1 MLSTL
6 YRFVS
11 LPRNETTVK
20 YHKGL
25 SVLMRQMLLL
35 AVESPLT
42 ARDSSSREQGG
53 HCLWMPEILSVND
66 RFRSWLELWNFV
78 LFGWLLFC
86 FLSPPFFFI
95 FCKGN
100 LLDLARILQLD
111 KFVLWN
117 FMAPIQNFFPYSS
130 NWHTQLK
137 SSCIGRLGGPG
148 LGHSVLVSLVLFY
161 FIF

>member
-11 LPRNETTVK
+11 LPRSETTVK
-20 YHKGL
+20 VWV
-25 SVLMRQMLLL
+25 SVLMSQIPLL

-42 ARDSSSREQGG
+42 AQDSSSREQGR
-53 HCLWMPEILSVND
+53 HCWMPEIVRDD
-66 RFRSWLELWNFV
+66 RFISWLELWNFV
-78 LFGWLLFC
+78 LFGVGFC
-86 FLSPPFFFI
+86 FVFFLPLFFFI

-111 KFVLWN
+111 KFVLWY

-130 NWHTQLK
+130 NWHTKLK

-148 LGHSVLVSLVLFY
+148 
-161 FIF
+161 